1 MDSEPVSL
9 AAITD
14 SPGVNLY
21 DLLGGMDA
29 CRKLAAAFYAHV
41 ERDPV
46 LRPLYPPTLKGCPI
60 EALADFL
67 IQFLGGP
74 CVYAQRRWWL
84 SLREAHLRFKIGP
97 KERDAWIDD
106 MFRAID
112 DINIQEPARGALHWC
127 FEQASTYLINHHQ
140 AEASEPVL
148 STKHPVEDQQEPP
161 ADNIHQD
168 IAQRW
173 HTQRLLEEIVAA
185 VRKGQADH
193 ALKLL
198 ESASLQTYFDRDYA
212 AFLSLLAI
220 FSGSDQPVLLHY
232 VSQKLLNNPELV
244 QQRYT
249 YGRTLLHEVAG
260 NGSQTIVELL
270 LRLGAHP
277 NATDQL
283 GHTPLYCVGNE
294 CNRESSSDI
303 VRMLVQAGADVD
315 AQDSLKHCTALHMA
329 ARRGNIRVAQALL
342 DCKAN
347 IEARD
352 KLGDTPLR
360 RAVNCGKVDMAAF
373 LLSQGANAHAKGSR
387 GLTPCQAARGAAM
400 KKLLQTYSEIR

>member
-1 MDSEPVSL
+1 MDSELVSL

-14 SPGVNLY
+14 APGVNLY
-21 DLLGGMDA
+21 DVLGGMDA
-29 CRKLAAAFYAHV
+29 CRGLSVAFYAHV
-41 ERDPV
+41 EHDPI

-67 IQFLGGP
+67 VQFLGGP
-74 CVYAQRRWWL
+74 CVYAPRRWYL
-84 SLREAHLRFKIGP
+84 SLREAHLRFKIGQQ
-97 KERDAWIDD
+97 ERDAWLNN
-106 MFRAID
+106 MFRALD
-112 DINIQEPARGALHWC
+112 DVNIEEPARSALRWY
-127 FEQASTYLINHHQ
+127 FEQVSAYLINHHQ
-140 AEASEPVL
+140 AEANEPAL
-148 STKHPVEDQQEPP
+148 SSKHPVESQQEPP

-173 HTQRLLEEIVAA
+173 HTQRTLEEIVAA
-185 VRKGQADH
+185 VRKGNADH

-198 ESASLQTYFDRDYA
+198 ESTSLQTYFDRDYA

-220 FSGSDQPVLLHY
+220 FSGSDHPVLLHY

-244 QQRYT
+244 QQRYP

-260 NGSQTIVELL
+260 NGSLAIMELL
-270 LRLGAHP
+270 LRLGADP
-277 NATDQL
+277 NTVDQAER
-283 GHTPLYCVGNE
+283 TPLYYVGNE
-294 CNRESSSDI
+294 CNRESGSDI

-315 AQDSLKHCTALHMA
+315 AQENLKHCTALHMA
-329 ARRGNIRVAQALL
+329 ARRGNIRVAEALL

-360 RAVNCGKVDMAAF
+360 RAVNCGKTEIAAF
-373 LLSQGANAHAKGSR
+373 LLSRGANVHSKGNK
-387 GLTPCQAARGAAM
+387 GLTSWQVARGAAM
-400 KKLLQTYSEIR
+400 KKILQTYSE